1 MEALLNT
8 SFAANLT
15 PKAPKFVNTN
25 CCSFLKNQNPCIKF
39 ANGYSPFTFS
49 GPFTSQKLPIGLR
62 GSVIV
67 GAKKNHKSKK
77 EDTHS
82 FVPKQDESTGFF
94 PEAVLLKEVALYT
107 NPRVLDFRVFRL
119 LHNL

>member
-1 MEALLNT
+1 
-8 SFAANLT
+8 
-15 PKAPKFVNTN
+15 
-25 CCSFLKNQNPCIKF
+25 
-39 ANGYSPFTFS
+39 
-49 GPFTSQKLPIGLR
+49 
-62 GSVIV
+62 V